1 MLRFLFKIHY
11 LALLA
16 VIGSLLGSL
25 LMLMAGAHEVYEAY
39 LLFFGFTE
47 PTVPGRET
55 VEVSA
60 IILSSLDSFLLGFI
74 LLYFAYNLFYLITFP
89 EERENRFGSI
99 KMPPGLKVET
109 LGEMKKNILIVI
121 VVSLSVF
128 LLRENLLSVEGY
140 SWTDLFI
147 PLSIVSVALAV
158 KLIDF
163 TD

>member
-1 MLRFLFKIHY
+1 MLKYLFKIHY

-16 VIGSLLGSL
+16 VIGALFGSL
-25 LMLMAGAHEVYEAY
+25 LMLLVGAYEVIEAF
-39 LLFFGFTE
+39 LVIFGLTE
-47 PTVPGRET
+47 STVPGKET
-55 VEVSA
+55 VEATA

-89 EERENRFGSI
+89 EERENRFGKI

-128 LLRENLLSVEGY
+128 LLRENLLTAEGY

-147 PLSIVSVALAV
+147 PLSIVAVATAI

-163 TD
+163 SD